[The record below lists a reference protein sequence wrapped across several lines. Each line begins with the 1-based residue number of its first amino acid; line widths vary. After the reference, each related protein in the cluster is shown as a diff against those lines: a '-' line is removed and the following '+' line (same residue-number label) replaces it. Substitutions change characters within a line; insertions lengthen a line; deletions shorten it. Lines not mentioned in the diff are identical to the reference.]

1 MARVVRRVLAPN
13 VARERDSSPNHEVT
27 LMSDTTRRTRSVQVY
42 QSCPRETNR
51 KIESPPAAVTHA
63 EPSTYYFVVQCVG
76 GSRRCTM

>member
-27 LMSDTTRRTRSVQVY
+27 LVSDTTRSVQVY

-63 EPSTYYFVVQCVG
+63 ESSTYYFVVQCVG